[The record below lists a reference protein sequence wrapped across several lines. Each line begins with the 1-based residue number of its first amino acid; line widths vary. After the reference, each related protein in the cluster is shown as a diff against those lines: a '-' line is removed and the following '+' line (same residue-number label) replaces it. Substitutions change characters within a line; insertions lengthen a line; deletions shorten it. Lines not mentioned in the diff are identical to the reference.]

1 MKLYIWFVGSIVR
14 LDYFCIIFYLITVI
28 EVLRT
33 GLNSNKDLMV
43 ALLILSGLVY
53 YIDYSL
59 KILGLEIYKV

>member
-1 MKLYIWFVGSIVR
+1 MR
-14 LDYFCIIFYLITVI
+14 LDYFCIIFYSITVI

-33 GLNSNKDLMV
+33 GLNSNKDLMI

-59 KILGLEIYKV
+59 KILGLEIYRV

>member
-1 MKLYIWFVGSIVR
+1 MR

-59 KILGLEIYKV
+59 KILGLEIYRV

>member
-1 MKLYIWFVGSIVR
+1 MR
-14 LDYFCIIFYLITVI
+14 LDYFCTIFYLIIVI

-43 ALLILSGLVY
+43 AHLILSGLVY

-59 KILGLEIYKV
+59 KILGLEIYRV

>member
-1 MKLYIWFVGSIVR
+1 M
-14 LDYFCIIFYLITVI
+14 ITMI

-59 KILGLEIYKV
+59 KILGLEIYRV

>member
-1 MKLYIWFVGSIVR
+1 M
-14 LDYFCIIFYLITVI
+14 I

-33 GLNSNKDLMV
+33 GLNSNNDLMV

-59 KILGLEIYKV
+59 KILGLEIYKVWLLESVLDYNVW

>member
-1 MKLYIWFVGSIVR
+1 MR
-14 LDYFCIIFYLITVI
+14 LDYFCIVFYLITVI

-43 ALLILSGLVY
+43 FLILSGLVY

-59 KILGLEIYKV
+59 KILGLEIYRV